1 MEPLLYSLV
10 LAAGGS
16 TRLGRPKQLLR
27 LEDRTLI
34 ERAVD
39 AAAAVTGRRAV
50 LVLGAAWRECLKALG
65 DSAPFVR
72 LNGDWREGLGSSLA
86 KGLAAL
92 PPRASGALIVL
103 ADQPLI
109 GPAELALLASTWA
122 AAPDRAVASGYA
134 GNLGVPAVIPRRLF
148 PELLDG
154 NGEGG
159 AQTVLRRERD
169 ALTIVECEQAAA
181 DVDTEGDVARMGLV

>member
-1 MEPLLYSLV
+1 MEGSLYSLV

-16 TRLGRPKQLLR
+16 SRLGRPKQLLR

-39 AAAAVTGRRAV
+39 AATAVTAGRV
-50 LVLGAAWRECLKALG
+50 VVVLGAEWRECLKALG

-72 LNGDWREGLGSSLA
+72 RNEDWRQGLGSSLA

-92 PPRASGALIVL
+92 PPNASGALVVL

-122 AAPDRAVASGYA
+122 GAPERAVASGYA

-154 NGEGG
+154 NAEGG
-159 AQTVLRRERD
+159 AQAVLRREGD
-169 ALTIVECEQAAA
+169 APTIVECEHAAA
-181 DVDTEGDVARMGLV
+181 DVDTEEDVARMGLV